1 MGIVR
6 LPGEG
11 ELPRVRIEWVP
22 VQMYGL
28 GRLGFD
34 HLQLVF
40 EPGDAGGGRQDSW
53 FVMEGVRDPTPY
65 GIFLG
70 VEGADGRT
78 TLAAANLASRTEL
91 AEKIGT
97 PALRGSRPLPYDGEE
112 FRAWETMA
120 SFAREIDTQDFPY
133 IAYGLPGS
141 PTPTI
146 NSSSAVASLVHYS
159 GLDPTHTL
167 PHGMHRSPGM
177 STLLGTGG
185 DDHMRIEHGFTTL
198 LGGAGDDTF
207 TGGSDAHAIEKFY
220 GGEGDDLIRWSP
232 GFNIVHGGQPQLAY
246 ADDGTDAMDYSGAG
260 EVTIS
265 FNRHWIAHKVP
276 NYVATFETGVDH
288 LFSIER
294 LQWSDKTDR
303 IVLGKGVDL
312 LEDNRVMRPAADAG
326 THLRSAFIVADDPA
340 VIGDASSGDDGDN
353 RIIGTA
359 GNDVIDAKAGNDTL
373 YGGPGDDILIGGPG
387 SDGYVYLQG
396 DGNDIIID
404 LAAGTDDIDEL
415 VLAGGIAPEDV
426 EPFRI
431 GDRDLLLVVPEGSI
445 LVSEFFGAPG
455 AGIERVVFDH
465 APAWTREDIAER
477 IVAGNPTP
485 TDGAAL
491 SIADHWPL
499 CCAPEFADPQS
510 WLSFSDAT
518 TFHLF

>member
-1 MGIVR
+1 
-6 LPGEG
+6 LPS
-11 ELPRVRIEWVP
+11 VRIEWVP

-40 EPGDAGGGRQDSW
+40 EPGEAGAGRQDSW

-65 GIFLG
+65 GVYLG

-78 TLAAANLASRTEL
+78 TLAAANVASRAEL

-97 PALRGSRPLPYDGEE
+97 PSLRGSRPLPYDGDE

-120 SFAREIDTQDFPY
+120 SFAREIDMQDFPY

-159 GLDPTHTL
+159 GLDPAGTL
-167 PHGMHRSPGM
+167 PYGMHRSPGM

-207 TGGSDAHAIEKFY
+207 TGGTDANVIEKFY

-246 ADDGTDAMDYSGAG
+246 AGDGTDAMDYSGAG
-260 EVTIS
+260 EITIS

-276 NYVATFETGVDH
+276 NYVASFETGVDH

-303 IVLGKGVDL
+303 IVLGKGIDL
-312 LEDNRVMRPAADAG
+312 LEDNRVMRPAADADAR
-326 THLRSAFIVADDPA
+326 HMRSAVIIADDPA
-340 VIGDASSGDDGDN
+340 VTGHASSGDDRDN

-359 GNDVIDAKAGNDTL
+359 ANDVIDAKAGNDTL
-373 YGGPGDDILIGGPG
+373 YGGAGDDVLIGGAG
-387 SDGYVYLQG
+387 SDGYVYLPG
-396 DGNDIIID
+396 DGNDVVID
-404 LAAGTDDIDEL
+404 LTEGADDIDEL

-426 EPFRI
+426 DAFRI
-431 GDRDLLLVVPEGSI
+431 GDRDLLLVVPGGSI
-445 LVSEFFGAPG
+445 LVSDFFGAPG

-465 APAWTREDIAER
+465 APAWTREDIAQR
-477 IVAGNPTP
+477 LIAGTP
-485 TDGAAL
+485 AVPGDAEL
-491 SIADHWPL
+491 SVTDHWPL
-499 CCAPEFADPQS
+499 CCTPDAAGSQS
-510 WLSFSDAT
+510 DWLSFSEAST
-518 TFHLF
+518 AQLF